1 MSAYVQRL
9 EKAVTESSPP
19 RPPDLQERFQAW
31 VNGLP
36 EFTRQRS
43 FSMREF
49 EQALSSPG
57 RLISPVLLA
66 LGWTRKRRWDSR
78 GHYHRYWI
86 PPCTP

>member
-49 EQALSSPG
+49 EQALSRPG